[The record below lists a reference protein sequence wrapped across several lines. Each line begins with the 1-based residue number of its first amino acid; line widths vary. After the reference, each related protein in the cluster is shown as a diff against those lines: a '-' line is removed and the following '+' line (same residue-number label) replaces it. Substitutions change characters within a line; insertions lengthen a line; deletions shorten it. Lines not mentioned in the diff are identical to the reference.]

1 MRVRLSTT
9 WVPLASGVEPTDR
22 PVLPPWG
29 IMATPA
35 AAQTLTTAATSWVEP
50 GRTTASALPCMRP
63 RQSRS

>member
-9 WVPLASGVEPTDR
+9 AVPLVSGVLAMAK

-29 IMATPA
+29 TMGVPCA
-35 AAQTLTTAATSWVEP
+35 AHWRTTAATSWVWR
-50 GRTTASALPCMRP
+50 GRTTAKARPGWRP